1 MHFVETLDGA
11 LLPLSRIERLWSKAG
26 CVWVKA
32 GEETHQILGPLDKVR
47 DALEPIFPAAAGWE
61 VITPQETSDGALVA
75 VLTEPV
81 IAWRDCEP
89 GPAPITAMQSE
100 KNALWAI
107 KIPGGAVLDVVA
119 NARFASSDEWLAAA
133 RVRWEEIKAAG

>member
-11 LLPLSRIERLWSKAG
+11 LLPLSRIVRIWSKAG

-47 DALEPIFPAAAGWE
+47 DALEPIFPATAGWE
-61 VITPQETSDGALVA
+61 VITLEETSDGAIIGVLV
-75 VLTEPV
+75 EPV
-81 IAWRDCEP
+81 IAWRDCEH

-100 KNALWAI
+100 NNVLCAI
-107 KIPGGAVLDVVA
+107 KTPGGEVLDVVA
-119 NARFASSDEWLAAA
+119 NARFASSEEWLTAA
-133 RVRWEEIKAAG
+133 RIRWNEIKAAG